1 MDQSTQQLKLK
12 FDTSN
17 GGHSNLISSLAKLP
31 NGYLASG
38 SIDSTI
44 KIWDIENGKLK
55 FTLNESNGGHHDNV
69 ETLVVLE
76 NGYLATV
83 DRLIEQ
89 LKFGI

>member
-1 MDQSTQQLKLK
+1 MK
-12 FDTSN
+12 FNFDETN
-17 GGHSNLISSLAKLP
+17 GGHTDSVISLESLE